1 VEDAD
6 SFEMTLRLAR
16 EEGLLVGGSSGMA
29 VVAALKVA
37 KDLGPDDVVVVLLPD
52 GGRGYLGKIFNET
65 WMAHHGFTAAKETPT
80 VRDVLDGTSGTGRE
94 LLHVRPTD
102 TVADAV
108 RLMHERGVDQLL
120 VLTAPLPVVLGEVA
134 GTVDGRAL
142 LDAVLRGEV
151 SMTDPVG
158 NAVQP
163 LWPLVG
169 INESVSAAREL
180 LTGADALLVM
190 ESGKPE
196 AVLTRSD
203 LLTFLAEER

>member
-1 VEDAD
+1 
-6 SFEMTLRLAR
+6 
-16 EEGLLVGGSSGMA
+16 
-29 VVAALKVA
+29 
-37 KDLGPDDVVVVLLPD
+37 
-52 GGRGYLGKIFNET
+52 
-65 WMAHHGFTAAKETPT
+65 
-80 VRDVLDGTSGTGRE
+80 
-94 LLHVRPTD
+94 
-102 TVADAV
+102 
-108 RLMHERGVDQLL
+108 MHERGVDQLL

>member
-1 VEDAD
+1 
-6 SFEMTLRLAR
+6 
-16 EEGLLVGGSSGMA
+16 
-29 VVAALKVA
+29 VAALKVA
-37 KDLGPDDVVVVLLPD
+37 KGLGPDDVVVVLLPD

-65 WMAHHGFTAAKETPT
+65 WMSHHGFTAPKDRPT
-80 VRDVLDGTSGTGRE
+80 VRDVLDGTAGTGRE

-102 TVADAV
+102 SVADAV

-158 NAVQP
+158 NVVQP

-169 INESVSAAREL
+169 INESVSSAREL
-180 LTGADALLVM
+180 LTDADALLVM